1 MTRDD
6 LWPALPLAAW
16 SDTCATL
23 HMWTQIVGKIRL
35 AKTPPVNHSWHTTLY
50 VTSRGWTTSP
60 IPDGERTFQIDFDFI
75 DHRLQI
81 FVCDGGVGGFTLA
94 PMTVADFY
102 HRVFEE
108 LERLGVSVRI
118 HARPNEIPD
127 PIPFARDDVHRSYD
141 REYVSRFWRATVQAD
156 RVMKAFRGEFQGK
169 CSPVHLFWGAL
180 DLAVTRFSGRPAP
193 EHPGGI
199 PYLPDRVTREAYSRE
214 VSSCGFWPGGGAV
227 PYAAFYSYAY
237 PVPPGFAEARVQP
250 ADAFYSTDFGEFIL
264 PYDVV
269 RTAVNP
275 DDVLLEFLRS
285 TFEAAARLAKW
296 DAEEPGA
303 RT

>member
-6 LWPALPLAAW
+6 VWPALPLDGW
-16 SDTCATL
+16 SDSCATL

-35 AKTPPVNHSWHTTLY
+35 AMTPPINHSWHTTLY
-50 VTSRGWTTSP
+50 LTSRGWTTSP
-60 IPDGERTFQIDFDFI
+60 IPHGDRTFQIDFDFI
-75 DHRLQI
+75 DHALRI
-81 FVCDGGVGGFTLA
+81 SANDGGTGGFPLE
-94 PMTVADFY
+94 PVTVAEF
-102 HRVFEE
+102 HRRVFAE
-108 LERLGVSVRI
+108 LDRLRLPVHIYG
-118 HARPNEIPD
+118 RPNEVPD
-127 PIPFARDDVHRSYD
+127 PIPFAKDEVHRSYD

-156 RVMKAFRGEFQGK
+156 RVMKAFRGEFTGK

-214 VSSCGFWPGGGAV
+214 VSSCGFWAGGGAV

-237 PVPPGFAEARVQP
+237 PPPAGFAEARVEP
-250 ADAFYSTDFGEFIL
+250 AEAFYSTDLGEFIL

-269 RTAVNP
+269 RTASSP
-275 DDVLLEFLRS
+275 DDVLLRFFRS
-285 TFEAAARLAKW
+285 TFNAASQLAAW
-296 DAEEPGA
+296 ESA
-303 RT
+303 